1 MSSKLLRVA
10 LVALAIGSTALP
22 VFAQD
27 KAAAGGDPVVARVN
41 GVEIRRSS
49 VIEELQSMGPQ
60 AQQVPP
66 QVLYPQILQRLV
78 ITKLVS
84 TEGYKQKLQDEAEV
98 KARLKEAEEN
108 IVADV
113 YVKKTV
119 TPKITDDKLKKKYDE
134 LASKFK
140 PEDEVRARHILVPT
154 EAEANDVIKQLKG
167 GADFAKLAEEKSKD
181 SGSFKQGGD
190 LGYFTKTAMVKPFAD
205 AAFSMKVGQVS
216 DKPVKTDFGYH
227 VIKVEDKRKTAPP
240 PMAEVKE
247 QLRNQVG
254 QEMAQQLV
262 KDLEAK
268 AKIERFNLDGTPMQ
282 AAAEAPASAPAAK
295 TP

>member
-10 LVALAIGSTALP
+10 LVALAIGSAALP
-22 VFAQD
+22 VSAQD
-27 KAAAGGDPVVARVN
+27 KPAAGGDPVVARVN

-49 VIEELQSMGPQ
+49 VIEELQAMGPQ

-78 ITKLVS
+78 VTKLVS
-84 TEGYKQKLQDEAEV
+84 AEGYKQKLQDEAEV
-98 KARLKEAEEN
+98 KSRLKEAEEN

-134 LASKFK
+134 LAAKFK
-140 PEDEVRARHILVPT
+140 PDDEVRARHILVPT
-154 EAEANDVIKQLKG
+154 EAEANEVIKQLKG

-205 AAFSMKVGQVS
+205 AAFSMKVGQIS

-240 PMAEVKE
+240 PMTEVKE

-268 AKIERFNLDGTPMQ
+268 AKIERFNLDGSPLQ
-282 AAAEAPASAPAAK
+282 AAPEAPASAPAAK